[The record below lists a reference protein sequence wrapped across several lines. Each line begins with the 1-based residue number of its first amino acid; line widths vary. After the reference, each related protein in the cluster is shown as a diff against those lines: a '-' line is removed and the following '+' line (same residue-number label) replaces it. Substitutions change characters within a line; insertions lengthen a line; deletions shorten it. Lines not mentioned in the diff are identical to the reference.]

1 MNRDCENQPAEL
13 DKSSARVRQMFGEI
27 AGRYDLLN
35 HVLSLGID
43 RAWRRKTV
51 RLVPPQPDGG
61 PILDV
66 CTGTGDL
73 ALAYWKASG
82 RKAQIVGT
90 DFCPPM
96 LALADQ
102 KSRRAGAQGQ
112 ISWLE
117 ADTQQLPFPDNK
129 FQIVCVA
136 FGLRNVSDT
145 DRGLREMTRVCRPGG
160 HVAVLEFSTPRLGPL
175 GPLYGWYFQHL
186 LPRIGQA
193 LARNRQ
199 SAYNYLPASVSQFP
213 QGDELAA
220 RMQTAGLAGV
230 EQHRFTLGIATL
242 YVGHK

>member
-1 MNRDCENQPAEL
+1 
-13 DKSSARVRQMFGEI
+13 MFGEI

-43 RAWRRKTV
+43 RSWRRKTV

-82 RKAQIVGT
+82 RKAQVVGT
-90 DFCPPM
+90 DFCRPM
-96 LALADQ
+96 LALAEQ
-102 KSRRAGAQGQ
+102 KGRRAGAEGH

-117 ADTQQLPFPDNK
+117 ADTQQLPFPDDQ

-145 DRGLREMTRVCRPGG
+145 DRGLREMARVCRPGG
-160 HVAVLEFSTPRLGPL
+160 SVAVLEFSTPTLWPL
-175 GPLYGWYFQHL
+175 GPL
-186 LPRIGQA
+186 
-193 LARNRQ
+193 
-199 SAYNYLPASVSQFP
+199 VSLVFP
-213 QGDELAA
+213 SRAA
-220 RMQTAGLAGV
+220 ADRAGLGP
-230 EQHRFTLGIATL
+230 ESS
-242 YVGHK
+242 VGL